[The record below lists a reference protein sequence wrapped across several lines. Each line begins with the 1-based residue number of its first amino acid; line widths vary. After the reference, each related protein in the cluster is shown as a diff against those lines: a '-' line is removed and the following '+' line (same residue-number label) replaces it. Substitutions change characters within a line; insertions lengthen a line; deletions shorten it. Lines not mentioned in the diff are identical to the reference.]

1 MQLLREI
8 EVRYKT
14 RKVKGKTTRVTGPRI
29 VFQLFKDLQN
39 EAKEKLI
46 VINLNSKNI
55 INSFEVVSI
64 GTLNTGRTTPREIFR
79 GAIVTNSAAVLC
91 VHNHPSGDP
100 TPSRD
105 DIFLTRRLLKL
116 AKILH
121 FVFLD
126 HIIIGA
132 DTYTSIRERNP
143 KLFK

>member
-8 EVRYKT
+8 EIRYKT
-14 RKVKGKTTRVTGPRI
+14 RKVKGKTTRVTGLKI

-55 INSFEVVSI
+55 INSFEVVGI
-64 GTLNTGRTTPREIFR
+64 GTLNTTLTTPREIFR

-100 TPSRD
+100 TPSGD
-105 DIFLTRRLLKL
+105 DIRLTRKLLKL

-126 HIIIGA
+126 HVIIGA
-132 DTYTSIRERNP
+132 DTYTSIRKRNP